1 MRASEFVSEAVK
13 GEITQLP
20 DMVYHGT
27 KRGNL
32 PSITRSGLRPRLNKW
47 MWNNSWHNQAPGR
60 PGYSAPS
67 AEQKAQDTVVSTVGD
82 LESALAY
89 AKLGG
94 STGWGGDTGLVLAF
108 KPLPTD
114 KFVFGGYD
122 GGEIVFYNVISPD
135 RLKIVYPENLA
146 GKEQQYVQRGQDVTE
161 FTKEK
166 FKKIADINKQLR
178 KVGSQFKVHSYRYT
192 SINPAIF
199 ITKTTD
205 GVHSVIDIN
214 GNKDYFAKKETTL
227 DSEDFKQWLA
237 QQLNKS
243 NQQGVAED
251 RENFNG
257 INLLLQKDDEELFVK
272 ASAGS
277 RELGHVLFVI
287 DGDYL
292 MPQDLEVD
300 ERFRGQGIAQTMY
313 DYVKSK
319 GYKIRRSGQQTDAGA
334 GFWNK
339 HRAAQNVWE
348 QDDSEG
354 KSHDFM
360 AGHCHVMAL
369 ALKQLHPDWQI
380 RAHVGWDDD
389 AADDTEYRVDHV
401 YTVAPDGTA
410 YDCRG
415 KFDNEQQLVGP
426 DATGG
431 VDTQYVNFGP
441 EEIKQAMLR
450 GELKRFTKQDLDNAM
465 QTATQVGKD

>member
-1 MRASEFVSEAVK
+1 MRS
-13 GEITQLP
+13 
-20 DMVYHGT
+20 
-27 KRGNL
+27 
-32 PSITRSGLRPRLNKW
+32 
-47 MWNNSWHNQAPGR
+47 
-60 PGYSAPS
+60 
-67 AEQKAQDTVVSTVGD
+67 
-82 LESALAY
+82 
-89 AKLGG
+89 
-94 STGWGGDTGLVLAF
+94 
-108 KPLPTD
+108 
-114 KFVFGGYD
+114 
-122 GGEIVFYNVISPD
+122 
-135 RLKIVYPENLA
+135 
-146 GKEQQYVQRGQDVTE
+146 TE
-161 FTKEK
+161 F
-166 FKKIADINKQLR
+166 
-178 KVGSQFKVHSYRYT
+178 
-192 SINPAIF
+192 
-199 ITKTTD
+199 IT
-205 GVHSVIDIN
+205 
-214 GNKDYFAKKETTL
+214 E
-227 DSEDFKQWLA
+227 
-237 QQLNKS
+237 
-243 NQQGVAED
+243 QGVAED

-348 QDDSEG
+348 QGDSEVKG
-354 KSHDFM
+354 HDFM

-380 RAHVGWDDD
+380 RAHVGYDDD
-389 AADDTEYRVDHV
+389 EADDAEYRVDHV

-415 KFDNEQQLVGP
+415 KFSNEQQLVGP
-426 DATGG
+426 DTTGG

-450 GELKRFTKQDLDNAM
+450 GELKRFSKHDLDNAM
-465 QTATQVGKD
+465 QTATQIGKD

>member
-1 MRASEFVSEAVK
+1 MRA
-13 GEITQLP
+13 
-20 DMVYHGT
+20 
-27 KRGNL
+27 
-32 PSITRSGLRPRLNKW
+32 
-47 MWNNSWHNQAPGR
+47 
-60 PGYSAPS
+60 
-67 AEQKAQDTVVSTVGD
+67 
-82 LESALAY
+82 
-89 AKLGG
+89 
-94 STGWGGDTGLVLAF
+94 
-108 KPLPTD
+108 
-114 KFVFGGYD
+114 
-122 GGEIVFYNVISPD
+122 
-135 RLKIVYPENLA
+135 
-146 GKEQQYVQRGQDVTE
+146 TE
-161 FTKEK
+161 F
-166 FKKIADINKQLR
+166 
-178 KVGSQFKVHSYRYT
+178 
-192 SINPAIF
+192 
-199 ITKTTD
+199 IT
-205 GVHSVIDIN
+205 
-214 GNKDYFAKKETTL
+214 E
-227 DSEDFKQWLA
+227 
-237 QQLNKS
+237 
-243 NQQGVAED
+243 QGVAED

-334 GFWNK
+334 GFWDK
-339 HRAAQNVWE
+339 HRTAQNVWE
-348 QDDSEG
+348 QGDSEV

-380 RAHVGWDDD
+380 RAHVGYDDD

-415 KFDNEQQLVGP
+415 KFSNEEQLVGP

-450 GELKRFTKQDLDNAM
+450 GELKKFTKQDLANAM
-465 QTATQVGKD
+465 QVGKQVVAEGSEQINEYRDRLLQYVKSLLPTWPEYVLKDWLVPNKGNFSNLPADALKNSVMEKVQGAGLTPNSKWQLVPDMKFTMDMFDPKTKQLLIGRAGGSSDLGMGIPKDKERHATQAALAQQQGGVRKEPVLLIKTAKGYELLEGWHRTIQHFVKYPEGYTGPAYVVVAQGQQGVAEGSDLGYNVIVRGNNFSYRGLQDALTDGHPNQAKVYKNGKLLGTIGSLSQLP